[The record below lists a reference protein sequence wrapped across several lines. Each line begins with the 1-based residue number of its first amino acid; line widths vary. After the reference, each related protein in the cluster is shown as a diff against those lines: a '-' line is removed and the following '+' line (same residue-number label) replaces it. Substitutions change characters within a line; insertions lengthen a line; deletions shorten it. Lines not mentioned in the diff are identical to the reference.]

1 MTTTSP
7 RPIRKSAFITYK
19 HCKKKFEF
27 LYYGDHY
34 FDYGEDNQDND
45 ALRRGNLFHKGCET
59 FFKNIEGKIYNPE
72 LVNHFRLNMP
82 TITDPRD
89 LIVNEWFD
97 WFAEQEMERYK
108 ELCLKDK
115 LGAWYPV
122 AMELEILMEDK
133 IDRTGHV
140 DRIDVIPDNKDLCVV
155 EYKTGKSYDMDKS
168 YAFTAM
174 NAEIGFYIQ
183 ILNAAKV
190 FPDNKITH
198 WKVINPTL
206 QKTWYNK
213 ISPISLKGVD
223 ATYEE
228 IVNKINKGGK
238 WEKNPG
244 VLCLSCPYL
253 NDCLFDEEGLDIVL
267 PEGWE

>member
-1 MTTTSP
+1 MTETLP

-27 LYYGDHY
+27 LYFGDHY
-34 FDYGEDNQDND
+34 FDYGGEDQDND
-45 ALRRGNLFHKGCET
+45 ALRRGNLFHNGCEK
-59 FFKNIEGKIYNPE
+59 FFRNMQGKIYTPE
-72 LVNHFRLNMP
+72 LVNHFRINMP
-82 TITDPRD
+82 TIGDPRD

-97 WFAEQEMERYK
+97 WFAEQEKSRYQ
-108 ELCLKDK
+108 ELCLTDK
-115 LGAWYPV
+115 LGIWYPL
-122 AMELEILMEDK
+122 AMELEVKMDDK

-140 DRIDVIPDNKDLCVV
+140 DRIDVIPDTKDLCIV

-190 FPDNKITH
+190 FPDYKLTH

-206 QKTWYNK
+206 QKIWYNK
-213 ISPISLKGVD
+213 ISPISLKGVE

-238 WEKNPG
+238 YEKNPG
-244 VLCLSCPYL
+244 VLCLHCPYL

-267 PEGWE
+267 PEGW

>member
-1 MTTTSP
+1 MTKTLP
-7 RPIRKSAFITYK
+7 HPIRKSAFITYK

-45 ALRRGNLFHKGCET
+45 ALRRGNLFHNGCEK
-59 FFKNIEGKIYNPE
+59 FFKGLEGV
-72 LVNHFRLNMP
+72 LVIDNLPNHFRTHLP
-82 TITDPRD
+82 TITDERD

-97 WFAEQEMERYK
+97 WFAEQETVRFD
-108 ELCLKDK
+108 ELKYANKVGEWLPI
-115 LGAWYPV
+115 AT
-122 AMELEILMEDK
+122 ELEIKMEDE

-140 DRIDVIPDNKDLCVV
+140 DRVDMIPGTKDLCVV

-168 YAFTAM
+168 YAFTSM

-183 ILNAAKV
+183 VLKGANV
-190 FPDNKITH
+190 FPNNKITH

-206 QKTWYNK
+206 QKTWYSK

-223 ATYEE
+223 VTYKE
-228 IVNKINKGGK
+228 IVNHIKKGGK

-244 VLCLSCPYL
+244 VLCLHCPYL

-267 PEGWE
+267 PEGW